1 MKQRAE
7 GQRPVGA
14 AAGRS
19 ASPERT
25 QWQPNRRQVLSGL
38 VAGWGGWGSTQA
50 AQRRTLTVA
59 AYPLVDEIVK
69 AALPRFAQR
78 HPQITVEVIS
88 RQYADHHTAMTTAL
102 STSVRLP
109 DVMALEASYVGR
121 FSHGLGLEDL
131 TQSPYLLNQLS
142 SRFVPYAFD
151 QTLNRR
157 GERIA
162 VPTDIGPGTLMYRHD
177 LLAKAGVTPTD
188 LTASWEAYVGAGQRI
203 KAATG
208 AYLIGN
214 AQSVKDILIR
224 VGLKPGEGLY
234 FDKDSRVLVNSP
246 RFRRAFELARQ
257 VRRHKLD
264 AKVNAWSNEW
274 AEGFRRGTIATD
286 LTGAWMVGQMANWVA
301 PTTRGLWRVAQLP
314 ENTYVGYGGSF
325 YAIPRRAHPGNK
337 ALAWELIQMLTL
349 DPQLQLAAFK
359 SQDAFPAL
367 TQTHQDPFF
376 DEPIDFLGGQRAR
389 GLWREAAGR
398 ITATQVHKQSNF
410 ADEVVGTELDNVLE
424 NRKDIDRAL
433 ADAQRLLER
442 RALR

>member
-1 MKQRAE
+1 
-7 GQRPVGA
+7 
-14 AAGRS
+14 
-19 ASPERT
+19 
-25 QWQPNRRQVLSGL
+25 
-38 VAGWGGWGSTQA
+38 
-50 AQRRTLTVA
+50 
-59 AYPLVDEIVK
+59 
-69 AALPRFAQR
+69 
-78 HPQITVEVIS
+78 
-88 RQYADHHTAMTTAL
+88 MTTAL

-131 TQSPYLLNQLS
+131 SKPPYGVDQLS
-142 SRFVPYAFD
+142 NRFVAYAFD

-162 VPTDIGPGTLMYRHD
+162 VPTDIGPGTLLYRHD
-177 LLAKAGVTPTD
+177 LLAKAGVSAHE
-188 LTASWEAYVGAGQRI
+188 LTTSWEAYVSAGQRI

-214 AQSVKDILIR
+214 AQSVKDIVIR
-224 VGLKPGEGLY
+224 VGLKPGDGLY

-301 PTTRGLWRVAQLP
+301 PTTRGLWRVTQLP
-314 ENTYVGYGGSF
+314 EETFVGYGGTF
-325 YAIPRRAHPGNK
+325 YAIPRRANALSKP
-337 ALAWELIQMLTL
+337 LAWELIRTLTL
-349 DPQLQLAAFK
+349 DPHLQLAAFK

-367 TQTHQDPFF
+367 TETHQDPFF
-376 DEPIDFLGGQRAR
+376 DEPVAFLGGQRAR
-389 GLWREAAGR
+389 GLWREAARR

-410 ADEVVGTELDNVLE
+410 ADEVVSTELDNVLE

-433 ADAQRLLER
+433 ADAHRLLER